1 MMICWLPSRNVTKQ
15 RIKRIEETMK
25 VNLYADITRSRRT
38 GDWTCL
44 LLPTIAI
51 KREDVYDD
59 EAVHYVILHWLIF
72 QVYVRIITQKL

>member
-1 MMICWLPSRNVTKQ
+1 MKINVF
-15 RIKRIEETMK
+15 
-25 VNLYADITRSRRT
+25 ADITRSRST

-51 KREDVYDD
+51 KREDMYDD

>member
-1 MMICWLPSRNVTKQ
+1 
-15 RIKRIEETMK
+15 MK
-25 VNLYADITRSRRT
+25 VNVFTDITRLRRT

-51 KREDVYDD
+51 KREDMFDD

-72 QVYVRIITQKL
+72 RVYVRIITQKL

>member
-1 MMICWLPSRNVTKQ
+1 M
-15 RIKRIEETMK
+15 
-25 VNLYADITRSRRT
+25 

-51 KREDVYDD
+51 KRADVFED

-72 QVYVRIITQKL
+72 QVYIRIITQRL

>member
-1 MMICWLPSRNVTKQ
+1 MKINVF
-15 RIKRIEETMK
+15 
-25 VNLYADITRSRRT
+25 ADITLSKST

-51 KREDVYDD
+51 KREDVFRD
-59 EAVHYVILHWLIF
+59 EAAHYIIVHWLIF

>member
-1 MMICWLPSRNVTKQ
+1 
-15 RIKRIEETMK
+15 MK
-25 VNLYADITRSRRT
+25 VNVFANITWSKRT

-51 KREDVYDD
+51 KRADVFDD

-72 QVYVRIITQKL
+72 QVFVRIITQRL